1 MTVEEKRKQ
10 LMRDFCGKVGS
21 CMDCEIHGKCTSVS
35 AMYTVSN
42 MKDEEV
48 EKLYAMDLKAHERKR
63 TEVAE
68 FCDEYCRCEGCPI
81 KEQCDDYTNANP
93 SEMSR
98 EKFDYFYN
106 HIFKKEEAGL
116 EFASVE
122 FKRAWLR
129 SHFCKKVNT
138 CDECKIK
145 AMCKSPDFTNEEE
158 VSALFE
164 KVYFD
169 KRNMPEDTPVR
180 DAEQPF
186 DPVDRPQHY
195 ASTSI
200 ECIDAMIETQ
210 GEEAVIDF
218 CVCNAF
224 KYLWRH
230 NSKNG
235 DEDVRKANWYLNKAV
250 ELMDKYEKP
259 IEF

>member
-1 MTVEEKRKQ
+1 
-10 LMRDFCGKVGS
+10 
-21 CMDCEIHGKCTSVS
+21 MDCEIQGKCTSVS

-42 MKDEEV
+42 MKDENV
-48 EKLYAMDLKAHERKR
+48 EELYAMDLKAHERKR

-68 FCDEYCRCEGCPI
+68 FCDEYYRCEGCPI

-116 EFASVE
+116 EFASLE

-138 CDECKIK
+138 CGECKIT
-145 AMCKSPDFTNEEE
+145 AMCKLADFTNEED

-169 KRNMPEDTPVR
+169 KRNMPENTPVH
-180 DAEQPF
+180 DAEQSL

-230 NSKNG
+230 REKNG
-235 DEDVRKANWYLNKAV
+235 DEDVRKAAWYLNKAV